1 MLNSIGKRY
10 TSDLIFSLADI
21 YGSKDPAEQE
31 AIAGKVAA
39 MSGVESWTPKR
50 LQERESQAIKRRRM
64 VFATDLV
71 LILIA
76 VTCLVLLLLQA
87 LNVIDVLPW

>member
-1 MLNSIGKRY
+1 
-10 TSDLIFSLADI
+10 
-21 YGSKDPAEQE
+21 
-31 AIAGKVAA
+31 
-39 MSGVESWTPKR
+39 MSGVESWTPKRLQERGSQALKR

-87 LNVIDVLPW
+87 LNVIDVSPW